1 MPSGI
6 MTKVDYADYKELV
19 RQCNDLE
26 KENKALRAQLEA
38 EQRKAEIEIKKDIR
52 KGGKQNV

>member
-1 MPSGI
+1 
-6 MTKVDYADYKELV
+6 MTKVDYAEYKELL

-38 EQRKAEIEIKKDIR
+38 EKRRAEKDAR
-52 KGGKQNV
+52 KGGKSNV